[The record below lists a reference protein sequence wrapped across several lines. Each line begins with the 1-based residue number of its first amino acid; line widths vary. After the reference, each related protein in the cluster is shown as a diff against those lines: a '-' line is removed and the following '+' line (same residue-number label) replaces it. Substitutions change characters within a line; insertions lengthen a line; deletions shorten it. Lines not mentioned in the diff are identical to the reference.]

1 MRVLCWSHQENHSK
15 ICVSID
21 LTEFIAMNIDAINK
35 IGIYDK
41 YGDDAPKFQKR
52 EEKKICKHKTQ
63 R

>member
-1 MRVLCWSHQENHSK
+1 
-15 ICVSID
+15 
-21 LTEFIAMNIDAINK
+21 MNIDAINK

-63 R
+63 TKKSKKIEIIPKGR